1 MLKQRVITA
10 TILVIVFLSCLF
22 VLPPVAFQGFV
33 LLMFAIAAWEFS
45 LLAGLQQPVVR
56 IAFSVLLT
64 LSVAATWYFLPLIG
78 QGGAVKTFFSA
89 AALWWALA
97 LLWVQGYPSST
108 LFWRSVLARVIMGF
122 LTLVPAGVGVLML
135 HSADNGQWLVLALLA
150 LVAAADTGAYF
161 SGKAFGRRKLA
172 PNVSPGK
179 SWEGV
184 IGGLIFVACL
194 ALAYSSW
201 VGGHW
206 YFGLVIAL
214 PAAAVS
220 VLGDLFESMLKR
232 HCGVKD
238 SGIILPGHG
247 GVLDRIDGVTAAAPI
262 FVLALLATGWAL

>member
-10 TILVIVFLSCLF
+10 IVLVIVFLSCLF

-56 IAFSVLLT
+56 ITFSALLT
-64 LSVAATWYFLPLIG
+64 LSVAATGYFLPLIG
-78 QGGAVKTFFSA
+78 QGAVKTFFSA

-97 LLWVQGYPSST
+97 LLWVQGYPSSV
-108 LFWRSVLARVIMGF
+108 LFWRSILARVIMGL

-161 SGKAFGRRKLA
+161 SGKALGRRKLA

-184 IGGLIFVACL
+184 MGGLIFVACL

-201 VGGHW
+201 VGNHW
-206 YFGLVIAL
+206 YLGLAIAL

-238 SGIILPGHG
+238 SGVILPGHG
-247 GVLDRIDGVTAAAPI
+247 GVLDRIDGVTAAAPV